1 MKVADGF
8 WLSKKGYEVNYASQ
22 AYKVETTENAIK
34 VLATPYTVMNRGMTL
49 GGPNLEITYSSTC
62 ENTIKVHIDHYRGGL
77 DNIPRFELN
86 EDPNFKPVIN
96 RSEDSVEL
104 ISGDTKV
111 VIRIADDWD
120 VQFYYKDR
128 HLTGGAWRSTS
139 IIHENQFHANARM
152 ELQEDDQDFNYPQD
166 PNRTYIREQLKT
178 DIGECIYGFGEK
190 FTPFVK
196 NGQVVEIWNSDGGTC
211 SDQSYKNIP
220 FYVSSKSYGVFVNSS
235 DKVSFEVNSD
245 TVSKVTF
252 TQPGEELEYFIIGGE
267 NLEDVLKHY
276 TDLTGKPSLPPAY
289 TFGLW
294 LSTSFTTS
302 YDEET
307 VTSFIDGMKDRKIPL
322 QVFHFDCFW
331 MKEYEWCNFEW
342 DKDMFPDPE
351 GMLKRLHD
359 KGLEICVWIN
369 SYVGQ
374 QSKLFDIGKEKGYFI
389 KNLDGSVY
397 QSDMWQPGMA
407 IVDFTN
413 PEACEWF
420 KGLLKKLFDMGVNNI
435 KTDFGERIPTK
446 VKYFNGKDPIKMH
459 NYYTY
464 LYNKCVFE
472 ALEEYYGKDKACL
485 FARSATVGG
494 QKFPVH
500 WGGDC
505 YAEYSAMSETLRG
518 GLSLCSSGFGF
529 FSHDMGGFEA
539 TAPADVYKRW
549 CAFGLLSTHS
559 RLHGSTSYRVP
570 WVYDEDGDTE
580 ACDVLRHYTVLKG
593 RLMPYLWA
601 QANKTHTEGVPM
613 MRSMIIAF
621 SDDTACKY
629 LDQQY
634 MLGDNLCIV
643 IDSNI
648 VIIAAAGNTAGTH
661 ATCNNSCVA
670 GHAAADGQDALR
682 NLHADDIF
690 GAGFQTDQNDLL
702 PSFVLDLLFSIF
714 SAEDNATAGR
724 SRRSGQALADC
735 FSSLQGSSVKLRV
748 QQGIQLLGLNAQYSG
763 ALIDNALINEVAG
776 DLQSSLCG
784 TLAVTGLQH
793 IQVAVLNGELHIL
806 HIAEVVLQT
815 GSDLNEL
822 VVDLRHLLVQVA
834 DGRRSADTSNDVL
847 ALCIDEVLAH
857 QLLSAGGG
865 VTGEC
870 NAGAG
875 AVAGVTES
883 HLLDVDSGAPLVGDL
898 VHLTIDVCA
907 GVVPAAEDGLDSL
920 DELILGVLGEG
931 SALVVLIDLLE
942 GADQFLQ
949 VVSSQVNVVLDAL
962 GFLHLVDLDLEQAL
976 RDHHNDVRE
985 HLHKATVA
993 VVCKTGVAGL
1003 LCQTFKPA
1011 CTGFCRSS
1019 CGQSPFHLQPQF
1031 LFTD

>member
-220 FYVSSKSYGVFVNSS
+220 FYISSKSYGVFVNSS

-302 YDEET
+302 YDEKT

-351 GMLKRLHD
+351 GLLKRLHD
-359 KGLEICVWIN
+359 RGLEICVWIN

-643 IDSNI
+643 PVMNEEGVAEFYVPDNGTWTDIQSGETYEGGKYYTRKCDYFQTPILARPNSI
-648 VIIAAAGNTAGTH
+648 VTYGNFDAEDKMT
-661 ATCNNSCVA
+661 VVY
-670 GHAAADGQDALR
+670 DYLQDAE
-682 NLHADDIF
+682 A
-690 GAGFQTDQNDLL
+690 
-702 PSFVLDLLFSIF
+702 V
-714 SAEDNATAGR
+714 
-724 SRRSGQALADC
+724 
-735 FSSLQGSSVKLRV
+735 VY
-748 QQGIQLLGLNAQYSG
+748 GL
-763 ALIDNALINEVAG
+763 
-776 DLQSSLCG
+776 
-784 TLAVTGLQH
+784 
-793 IQVAVLNGELHIL
+793 
-806 HIAEVVLQT
+806 
-815 GSDLNEL
+815 
-822 VVDLRHLLVQVA
+822 
-834 DGRRSADTSNDVL
+834 
-847 ALCIDEVLAH
+847 
-857 QLLSAGGG
+857 
-865 VTGEC
+865 
-870 NAGAG
+870 
-875 AVAGVTES
+875 
-883 HLLDVDSGAPLVGDL
+883 
-898 VHLTIDVCA
+898 
-907 GVVPAAEDGLDSL
+907 EDGKTAQAAIFDSESNKIT
-920 DELILGVLGEG
+920 DITATRNGNVITVSYAATDKSFKVTAEG
-931 SALVVLIDLLE
+931 KTVEA
-942 GADQFLQ
+942 
-949 VVSSQVNVVLDAL
+949 
-962 GFLHLVDLDLEQAL
+962 
-976 RDHHNDVRE
+976 
-985 HLHKATVA
+985 KAGSTSVEI
-993 VVCKTGVAGL
+993 TL
-1003 LCQTFKPA
+1003 
-1011 CTGFCRSS
+1011 
-1019 CGQSPFHLQPQF
+1019 
-1031 LFTD
+1031 

>member
-220 FYVSSKSYGVFVNSS
+220 FYISSKSYGVFVNSS

-302 YDEET
+302 YDEKT

-351 GMLKRLHD
+351 GLLKRLHD
-359 KGLEICVWIN
+359 RGLEICVWIN

-580 ACDVLRHYTVLKG
+580 ACDVLRYYTVLKG

-643 IDSNI
+643 PVMNEEGIAEFYVPDNGTWTDIQSGETYEGGKYYTRKCDYFQTPILARPNSI
-648 VIIAAAGNTAGTH
+648 VTYGNFDAEDKMT
-661 ATCNNSCVA
+661 VVY
-670 GHAAADGQDALR
+670 DYLQDAE
-682 NLHADDIF
+682 A
-690 GAGFQTDQNDLL
+690 
-702 PSFVLDLLFSIF
+702 V
-714 SAEDNATAGR
+714 
-724 SRRSGQALADC
+724 
-735 FSSLQGSSVKLRV
+735 VY
-748 QQGIQLLGLNAQYSG
+748 GL
-763 ALIDNALINEVAG
+763 
-776 DLQSSLCG
+776 
-784 TLAVTGLQH
+784 
-793 IQVAVLNGELHIL
+793 
-806 HIAEVVLQT
+806 
-815 GSDLNEL
+815 
-822 VVDLRHLLVQVA
+822 
-834 DGRRSADTSNDVL
+834 
-847 ALCIDEVLAH
+847 
-857 QLLSAGGG
+857 
-865 VTGEC
+865 
-870 NAGAG
+870 
-875 AVAGVTES
+875 
-883 HLLDVDSGAPLVGDL
+883 
-898 VHLTIDVCA
+898 
-907 GVVPAAEDGLDSL
+907 EDGKTAQAAIFDSESNKIT
-920 DELILGVLGEG
+920 DITATRNGNVITVSYAATDKSFKVTAEG
-931 SALVVLIDLLE
+931 KTVEA
-942 GADQFLQ
+942 
-949 VVSSQVNVVLDAL
+949 
-962 GFLHLVDLDLEQAL
+962 
-976 RDHHNDVRE
+976 
-985 HLHKATVA
+985 KAGSTSVEI
-993 VVCKTGVAGL
+993 TL
-1003 LCQTFKPA
+1003 
-1011 CTGFCRSS
+1011 
-1019 CGQSPFHLQPQF
+1019 
-1031 LFTD
+1031 

>member
-220 FYVSSKSYGVFVNSS
+220 FYISSKSYGVFVNSS

-267 NLEDVLKHY
+267 NLEDVLKYY

-351 GMLKRLHD
+351 GLLKRLHD
-359 KGLEICVWIN
+359 RGLEICVWIN

-643 IDSNI
+643 PVMNEEGIAEFYVPDNGTWTDIQSGEKYEGGKYYTRKCDYFQTPILARPNSI
-648 VIIAAAGNTAGTH
+648 VTYGNFDAEDKMT
-661 ATCNNSCVA
+661 VVY
-670 GHAAADGQDALR
+670 DYLQDAE
-682 NLHADDIF
+682 A
-690 GAGFQTDQNDLL
+690 
-702 PSFVLDLLFSIF
+702 V
-714 SAEDNATAGR
+714 
-724 SRRSGQALADC
+724 
-735 FSSLQGSSVKLRV
+735 VY
-748 QQGIQLLGLNAQYSG
+748 GL
-763 ALIDNALINEVAG
+763 
-776 DLQSSLCG
+776 
-784 TLAVTGLQH
+784 
-793 IQVAVLNGELHIL
+793 
-806 HIAEVVLQT
+806 
-815 GSDLNEL
+815 
-822 VVDLRHLLVQVA
+822 
-834 DGRRSADTSNDVL
+834 
-847 ALCIDEVLAH
+847 
-857 QLLSAGGG
+857 
-865 VTGEC
+865 
-870 NAGAG
+870 
-875 AVAGVTES
+875 
-883 HLLDVDSGAPLVGDL
+883 
-898 VHLTIDVCA
+898 
-907 GVVPAAEDGLDSL
+907 EDGKTAQAAIFDSESNKIT
-920 DELILGVLGEG
+920 DITATRNGNVITVSYAATDKSFKVTAEG
-931 SALVVLIDLLE
+931 KTVEA
-942 GADQFLQ
+942 
-949 VVSSQVNVVLDAL
+949 
-962 GFLHLVDLDLEQAL
+962 
-976 RDHHNDVRE
+976 
-985 HLHKATVA
+985 KAGSTSVEI
-993 VVCKTGVAGL
+993 TL
-1003 LCQTFKPA
+1003 
-1011 CTGFCRSS
+1011 
-1019 CGQSPFHLQPQF
+1019 
-1031 LFTD
+1031 

>member
-86 EDPNFKPVIN
+86 EDPNFKPVVN

-220 FYVSSKSYGVFVNSS
+220 FYISSKSYGVFVNSS

-302 YDEET
+302 YDEKT

-351 GMLKRLHD
+351 GLLKRLHD
-359 KGLEICVWIN
+359 RGLEICVWIN

-643 IDSNI
+643 PVMNEEGVAEFYVPDNGTWTDIQSGETYEGGKYYTRKCDYFQTPILARPNSI
-648 VIIAAAGNTAGTH
+648 VTYGNFDAEDKMT
-661 ATCNNSCVA
+661 VVY
-670 GHAAADGQDALR
+670 DYLQDAE
-682 NLHADDIF
+682 A
-690 GAGFQTDQNDLL
+690 
-702 PSFVLDLLFSIF
+702 V
-714 SAEDNATAGR
+714 
-724 SRRSGQALADC
+724 
-735 FSSLQGSSVKLRV
+735 VY
-748 QQGIQLLGLNAQYSG
+748 GL
-763 ALIDNALINEVAG
+763 
-776 DLQSSLCG
+776 
-784 TLAVTGLQH
+784 
-793 IQVAVLNGELHIL
+793 
-806 HIAEVVLQT
+806 
-815 GSDLNEL
+815 
-822 VVDLRHLLVQVA
+822 
-834 DGRRSADTSNDVL
+834 
-847 ALCIDEVLAH
+847 
-857 QLLSAGGG
+857 
-865 VTGEC
+865 
-870 NAGAG
+870 
-875 AVAGVTES
+875 
-883 HLLDVDSGAPLVGDL
+883 
-898 VHLTIDVCA
+898 
-907 GVVPAAEDGLDSL
+907 EDGKTAQAAIFDSESNKIT
-920 DELILGVLGEG
+920 DITATRNGNVITVSYDATDKSFKVTAEG
-931 SALVVLIDLLE
+931 KTVEA
-942 GADQFLQ
+942 
-949 VVSSQVNVVLDAL
+949 
-962 GFLHLVDLDLEQAL
+962 
-976 RDHHNDVRE
+976 
-985 HLHKATVA
+985 KAGSTSVEI
-993 VVCKTGVAGL
+993 TL
-1003 LCQTFKPA
+1003 
-1011 CTGFCRSS
+1011 
-1019 CGQSPFHLQPQF
+1019 
-1031 LFTD
+1031 

>member
-104 ISGDTKV
+104 VSGDTKV

-220 FYVSSKSYGVFVNSS
+220 FYISSKSYGVFVNSS

-351 GMLKRLHD
+351 GLLKRLHD
-359 KGLEICVWIN
+359 RGLEICVWIN

-643 IDSNI
+643 PVMNEEGIAEFYVPDNGTWTDIQSGETYEGGKYYTRKCDYFQTPILARPNSI
-648 VIIAAAGNTAGTH
+648 VTYGNFDAEDKMT
-661 ATCNNSCVA
+661 VVY
-670 GHAAADGQDALR
+670 DYLQDAEAVVYGLEDGKTAQATIFDSESNKITDITATR
-682 NLHADDIF
+682 NGNVITVSYA
-690 GAGFQTDQNDLL
+690 ATDK
-702 PSFVLDLLFSIF
+702 SFKVT
-714 SAEDNATAGR
+714 AEGKTVEA
-724 SRRSGQALADC
+724 
-735 FSSLQGSSVKLRV
+735 K
-748 QQGIQLLGLNAQYSG
+748 
-763 ALIDNALINEVAG
+763 
-776 DLQSSLCG
+776 
-784 TLAVTGLQH
+784 
-793 IQVAVLNGELHIL
+793 
-806 HIAEVVLQT
+806 T
-815 GSDLNEL
+815 GS
-822 VVDLRHLLVQVA
+822 
-834 DGRRSADTSNDVL
+834 TSVEITL
-847 ALCIDEVLAH
+847 
-857 QLLSAGGG
+857 
-865 VTGEC
+865 
-870 NAGAG
+870 
-875 AVAGVTES
+875 
-883 HLLDVDSGAPLVGDL
+883 
-898 VHLTIDVCA
+898 
-907 GVVPAAEDGLDSL
+907 
-920 DELILGVLGEG
+920 
-931 SALVVLIDLLE
+931 
-942 GADQFLQ
+942 
-949 VVSSQVNVVLDAL
+949 
-962 GFLHLVDLDLEQAL
+962 
-976 RDHHNDVRE
+976 
-985 HLHKATVA
+985 
-993 VVCKTGVAGL
+993 
-1003 LCQTFKPA
+1003 
-1011 CTGFCRSS
+1011 
-1019 CGQSPFHLQPQF
+1019 
-1031 LFTD
+1031 

>member
-220 FYVSSKSYGVFVNSS
+220 FYISSKSYGVFVNSS

-351 GMLKRLHD
+351 GLLKRLHD
-359 KGLEICVWIN
+359 RGLEICVWIN

-643 IDSNI
+643 PVMNEEGIAEFYVPDNGTWTDIQFGETYEGGKYYTRKCDYFQTPILARPNSI
-648 VIIAAAGNTAGTH
+648 VTYGNFDAEDKMT
-661 ATCNNSCVA
+661 VVY
-670 GHAAADGQDALR
+670 DYLQDAE
-682 NLHADDIF
+682 A
-690 GAGFQTDQNDLL
+690 
-702 PSFVLDLLFSIF
+702 V
-714 SAEDNATAGR
+714 
-724 SRRSGQALADC
+724 
-735 FSSLQGSSVKLRV
+735 VY
-748 QQGIQLLGLNAQYSG
+748 GL
-763 ALIDNALINEVAG
+763 
-776 DLQSSLCG
+776 
-784 TLAVTGLQH
+784 
-793 IQVAVLNGELHIL
+793 
-806 HIAEVVLQT
+806 
-815 GSDLNEL
+815 
-822 VVDLRHLLVQVA
+822 
-834 DGRRSADTSNDVL
+834 
-847 ALCIDEVLAH
+847 
-857 QLLSAGGG
+857 
-865 VTGEC
+865 
-870 NAGAG
+870 
-875 AVAGVTES
+875 
-883 HLLDVDSGAPLVGDL
+883 
-898 VHLTIDVCA
+898 
-907 GVVPAAEDGLDSL
+907 EDGKTAQATIFDSESNKIT
-920 DELILGVLGEG
+920 DITATRNGNVITVSYAATDKSFKVTAEG
-931 SALVVLIDLLE
+931 KTVEA
-942 GADQFLQ
+942 
-949 VVSSQVNVVLDAL
+949 
-962 GFLHLVDLDLEQAL
+962 
-976 RDHHNDVRE
+976 
-985 HLHKATVA
+985 KAGSTSVEI
-993 VVCKTGVAGL
+993 TL
-1003 LCQTFKPA
+1003 
-1011 CTGFCRSS
+1011 
-1019 CGQSPFHLQPQF
+1019 
-1031 LFTD
+1031 

>member
-351 GMLKRLHD
+351 GLLKRLHD
-359 KGLEICVWIN
+359 RGLEICVWIN

-446 VKYFNGKDPIKMH
+446 VKYFNGKDPIMH

-643 IDSNI
+643 PVMNEEGIAEFYVPDNGTWTDIQSGETYEGGKYYTRKCDYFQTPILARPNSI
-648 VIIAAAGNTAGTH
+648 VTYGNFDAEDKMT
-661 ATCNNSCVA
+661 VVY
-670 GHAAADGQDALR
+670 DYLQDAEAVVYGLEDGKTAQATIFDSESNKITDITATR
-682 NLHADDIF
+682 NGNVITVSYA
-690 GAGFQTDQNDLL
+690 ATDK
-702 PSFVLDLLFSIF
+702 SFKVT
-714 SAEDNATAGR
+714 AEGKTVEA
-724 SRRSGQALADC
+724 
-735 FSSLQGSSVKLRV
+735 K
-748 QQGIQLLGLNAQYSG
+748 
-763 ALIDNALINEVAG
+763 
-776 DLQSSLCG
+776 
-784 TLAVTGLQH
+784 
-793 IQVAVLNGELHIL
+793 
-806 HIAEVVLQT
+806 T
-815 GSDLNEL
+815 GS
-822 VVDLRHLLVQVA
+822 
-834 DGRRSADTSNDVL
+834 TSVEITL
-847 ALCIDEVLAH
+847 
-857 QLLSAGGG
+857 
-865 VTGEC
+865 
-870 NAGAG
+870 
-875 AVAGVTES
+875 
-883 HLLDVDSGAPLVGDL
+883 
-898 VHLTIDVCA
+898 
-907 GVVPAAEDGLDSL
+907 
-920 DELILGVLGEG
+920 
-931 SALVVLIDLLE
+931 
-942 GADQFLQ
+942 
-949 VVSSQVNVVLDAL
+949 
-962 GFLHLVDLDLEQAL
+962 
-976 RDHHNDVRE
+976 
-985 HLHKATVA
+985 
-993 VVCKTGVAGL
+993 
-1003 LCQTFKPA
+1003 
-1011 CTGFCRSS
+1011 
-1019 CGQSPFHLQPQF
+1019 
-1031 LFTD
+1031 